1 MYQMETIAS
10 QLYEQETGNKFPSS
24 AAAYP
29 DWHFEY
35 VKWLEQKVCAAATT
49 FDPYKNSLSQV
60 NEVYTKNKRKQIK
73 QIEINRIRQLAEEI
87 TQIIDNL

>member
-1 MYQMETIAS
+1 MYQMKTTALH
-10 QLYEQETGNKFPSS
+10 LYEQETGNKFPSS
-24 AAAYP
+24 AQAYP
-29 DWHFEY
+29 EWQDAY
-35 VKWLEQKVCAAATT
+35 VKWLEQKVCAVANT

-60 NEVYTKNKRKQIK
+60 NEVYAKNKSKQIK